1 MTVNMYCWARFF
13 TGLADRGLVEALYG
27 GFGFLRFRLAKLMER
42 DVSLFGLTMKL
53 KYWIVSLGFLAV
65 GILGFLTVMLFTPL
79 VYDLIGASIG
89 VIGVLIIV
97 ISAVYGAISRQVE
110 AFKTEF
116 KELGEE
122 IVNELKS
129 VRATLREI
137 LKALLK

>member
-1 MTVNMYCWARFF
+1 
-13 TGLADRGLVEALYG
+13 LVEALYG
-27 GFGFLRFRLAKLMER
+27 GFEFLRFRLAKLMER

-65 GILGFLTVMLFTPL
+65 GILGFLTIMLFTPL
-79 VYDLIGASIG
+79 VYLIGASIG
-89 VIGVLIIV
+89 VIGVLISV
-97 ISAVYGAISRQVE
+97 ISAVYGATSRQVE

-116 KELGEE
+116 KEFGEE

-137 LKALLK
+137 LKALSK